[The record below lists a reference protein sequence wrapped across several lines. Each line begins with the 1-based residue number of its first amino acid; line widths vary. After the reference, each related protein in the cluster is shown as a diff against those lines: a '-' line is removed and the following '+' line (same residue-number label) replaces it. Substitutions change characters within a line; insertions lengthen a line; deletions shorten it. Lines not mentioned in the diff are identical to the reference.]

1 MHTGKIIEE
10 ITIKFGTE
18 LKPTQNSWKS
28 QLFTYITFCN
38 PFTQFYWFPC
48 DKQMAYLIIMQ
59 GIENILI
66 AGH

>member
-1 MHTGKIIEE
+1 MIEE
-10 ITIKFGTE
+10 ITIKFVTK
-18 LKPTQNSWKS
+18 LKLTKNNWKS
-28 QLFTYITFCN
+28 QLFTYITFGN

-66 AGH
+66 TSH